1 MIVHEKVNFMV
12 MFKNKNKNLARI
24 QHNYNCKVAISV
36 SVAIIFGGTVAFLCE
51 SLKTWDK
58 KIGFICTGS
67 YIQMSLCK

>member
-1 MIVHEKVNFMV
+1 MRKPILWVCIKI
-12 MFKNKNKNLARI
+12 KIKNLARI
-24 QHNYNCKVAISV
+24 QHNYNCKVAV

-51 SLKTWDK
+51 NLKTWDK